1 LFSLEQGRNT
11 NAKGYAVRLPVSKV
25 VSGTFCE
32 AATDACVEVTRGVDE
47 IGAEKASANAVTPRT
62 ADVTP
67 VSLPSL
73 YWPGPLSASLLAAPA
88 LGLFSLKQ
96 GRNAS
101 AKGYAV
107 RLPVSKA
114 VSGTFCEAATDVRVR
129 VTCGIVKIGAE
140 KASAN
145 AVRPIT
151 ADVTPVSLPPLYRQG
166 SNP

>member
-1 LFSLEQGRNT
+1 
-11 NAKGYAVRLPVSKV
+11 V
-25 VSGTFCE
+25 
-32 AATDACVEVTRGVDE
+32 
-47 IGAEKASANAVTPRT
+47 GAEKASANAARPMT

-67 VSLPSL
+67 LSLTAFVLAGAAFGKPTCR
-73 YWPGPLSASLLAAPA
+73 PGFE
-88 LGLFSLKQ
+88 LFSLKQ

-129 VTCGIVKIGAE
+129 VTCGIVKVGAE

-145 AVRPIT
+145 AARPMT